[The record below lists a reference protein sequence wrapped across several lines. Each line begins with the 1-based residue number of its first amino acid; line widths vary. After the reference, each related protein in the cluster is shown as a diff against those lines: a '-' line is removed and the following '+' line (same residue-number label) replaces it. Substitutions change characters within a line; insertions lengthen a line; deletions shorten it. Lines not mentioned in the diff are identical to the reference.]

1 MDKAL
6 DELITQYID
15 TVAQVFPRVAEHLGI
30 RVPITNAEWACLDVP
45 QRGSTADGIEYFKHG
60 YGVAISDGDY
70 KIDVDL
76 GENGEINGF
85 DAWRL
90 FKFAQDNEIQSPFGS
105 IKEIESAIQEAV
117 DSNELAYSGY
127 LLYYRK

>member
-6 DELITQYID
+6 DELITQYVD
-15 TVAQVFPRVAEHLGI
+15 AAARVFPRVAEHLG
-30 RVPITNAEWACLDVP
+30 VPVSITNVEWASLDVP
-45 QRGSTADGIEYFKHG
+45 QHGSTADGIDYFKHG
-60 YGVAISDGDY
+60 YGVAISDGKH

-90 FKFAQDNEIQSPFGS
+90 FKFAQDNGIQTPFGS
-105 IKEIESAIQEAV
+105 LAEIDSAIQEAV
-117 DSNELAYSGY
+117 DSNELTYSGY